1 MAEFVKV
8 YNMKGFDKYST
19 PRWQMVPV
27 SSTDKRWI
35 ALRGGAGY
43 TITNSD
49 ASVVTCTEI
58 NKSTLP
64 SGGELQALQSGDR
77 ILELKGLAKG
87 SARITATKGSDTLHL
102 DINTKEKKTLQ
113 VVFNFVRD
121 SASPRHQTS
130 RVPAS
135 AAQWTREIN
144 YIYNGQANIYLV
156 NKAARYV
163 TVTRD
168 LGSTIE
174 TTQSG
179 TGEEA
184 HLYPLGETADCNYFF
199 VWRMDITD
207 QAGDEDAFAEGKN
220 IVFEDTAGA
229 QVTETMAHELG
240 HVLGLADHYVDARK
254 RELMY
259 GYTDS
264 RGVHLGKTDV
274 NTINT

>member
-8 YNMKGFDKYST
+8 FNMKGFDRHST

-27 SSTDKRWI
+27 STTDKRWV
-35 ALRGGAGY
+35 ALRGGAGF

-49 ASVVTCTEI
+49 AAVVSCTEI
-58 NKSTLP
+58 NKSALP
-64 SGGELQALQSGDR
+64 PGGELQALQSGDR

-87 SARITATKGSDTLHL
+87 SARITATKGSEAVHL
-102 DINTKEKKTLQ
+102 DINTKEKKT
-113 VVFNFVRD
+113 VRIVFNFVED
-121 SASPRHQTS
+121 SASPKHKTT

-135 AAQWTREIN
+135 AGQWIKEMN
-144 YIYNGQANIYLV
+144 YIFNGQANVWLE
-156 NKAARYV
+156 NKAARWV
-163 TVTRD
+163 TAPLN
-168 LGSTIE
+168 LGSTIT

-199 VWRMDITD
+199 VWKMDITD

-229 QVTETMAHELG
+229 QVTETMSHELG
-240 HVLGLADHYVDARK
+240 HVLGLADHYIDARK

-259 GYTDS
+259 GYTDA
-264 RGVHLGKTDV
+264 RGVHLGKDDV
-274 NTINT
+274 NTIH